1 MTDTNSLFTQ
11 LFQAEAGP
19 DPENGFPALRRRP
32 LPSGSTSGQGLC
44 PGGAPVFNRSIEPVS
59 LLCYSPI

>member
-11 LFQAEAGP
+11 IFQAEAGP

-32 LPSGSTSGQGLC
+32 LPSDSTSGQGLR
-44 PGGAPVFNRSIEPVS
+44 PGGAPVGNRSIEPVP